1 TTELHKLINKSS
13 VPYTTSFSASMS
25 NLSYYFKDDSTV
37 PCPPRAE
44 TRRFAQLADDF
55 TFACLTLR
63 DCARRVA
70 AGTNRPLTF
79 FCIEITV

>member
-1 TTELHKLINKSS
+1 LHKLINKSS

-44 TRRFAQLADDF
+44 RRTFRSAGGRLHLCMPDLAWQG
-55 TFACLTLR
+55 
-63 DCARRVA
+63 A
-70 AGTNRPLTF
+70 ASPPAPAALLLF
-79 FCIEITV
+79 SV